1 MRVGLR
7 GVARWRDGV
16 DVRRCVVRGVWRSG
30 RAARSSRGGAR
41 RRRAAVR
48 GPRGTVDIVACVWS
62 CGAAE
67 VLAGAPA
74 LRESGACGPFERDKC
89 LRRFAGPAER
99 PASGQGLSG
108 VAPRRGE
115 LWEATAAQR
124 NPPTTAPAEMSWRPP
139 NESPQ
144 DTPAQPRGEPGAKK
158 VFEEFQV

>member
-1 MRVGLR
+1 MCGHPDT
-7 GVARWRDGV
+7 G
-16 DVRRCVVRGVWRSG
+16 
-30 RAARSSRGGAR
+30 
-41 RRRAAVR
+41 
-48 GPRGTVDIVACVWS
+48 DIVTCVWS
-62 CGAAE
+62 RSAAE

-115 LWEATAAQR
+115 TRQATAAQR
-124 NPPTTAPAEMSWRPP
+124 NPPTTAPAEMSWRAVT
-139 NESPQ
+139 ESPQ
-144 DTPAQPRGEPGAKK
+144 DTPAQPRGEPGAEK